1 MKKTFKVLGWVLRIV
16 LAVLILLF
24 SVATLMG
31 GSYLQT
37 ALLWLAVLFVLW
49 WPGFLSMK
57 KSPAMTAV
65 LRIGVIGILLAVN
78 FTAFAPGPKTSIYL
92 SEGHRKVLMDAYDM
106 RMGDWP
112 ADTESLYLDTE
123 WGKVHVLVRG
133 DRYKPPIVMI
143 HAASM
148 GAHSWADN
156 LEPLLPFFRIYAIDN
171 IGEGNRS
178 RLKDAA
184 AFPPDG
190 RAIAD
195 LYAEIF
201 NQLGI
206 SGAPVLGASNGGY
219 VAQVLAYYHPDKVKC
234 LALFGPM
241 GVTPLTAKSVMMLSI
256 ASMYPFQ
263 FVRDRVTRW
272 ALGDD
277 AYTRRVFR
285 DWFQAILEGTMP
297 SVAMPEPM
305 TTEQKKAMTMPVLL
319 FLGTRDPIVGDAATA
334 AETAGDYPDIE
345 ITILDSG
352 HIVAVEHRETVNPKL
367 VEFLKKHGCLP
378 PQEPSGNSL
387 E

>member
-16 LAVLILLF
+16 LAVLILIF
-24 SVATLMG
+24 SVATFMG

-37 ALLWLAVLFVLW
+37 ALLWLAALFVLW

-78 FTAFAPGPKTSIYL
+78 FTVFAPGPKASIYL
-92 SEGHRKVLMDAYDM
+92 SESHRQALMDVYET

-112 ADTESLYLDTE
+112 AHTESIYLDTD
-123 WGKVHVLVRG
+123 WGKVHVLTCG
-133 DRYKPPIVMI
+133 DATNPPLVMI

-178 RLKDAA
+178 QLKDAA

-190 RAIAD
+190 KAIAD
-195 LYAEIF
+195 LYAGIF
-201 NQLGI
+201 DQLGI
-206 SGAPVLGASNGGY
+206 AGAPVLGASNGGY
-219 VAQVLAYYHPDKVKC
+219 IAQTLAYHYPDKVEC

-241 GVTPLTAKSVMMLSI
+241 GLTALTGRSIMMLSI
-256 ASMYPFQ
+256 ATMYPFQ
-263 FVRDRVTRW
+263 FIRDWVTTW
-272 ALGDD
+272 ALGKDP
-277 AYTRRVFR
+277 YTRREFR
-285 DWFQAILEGTMP
+285 DWFQAILAGTMP
-297 SVAMPEPM
+297 SVAMPQPM

-319 FLGTRDPIVGDAATA
+319 FLGTRDPIVGDAADA
-334 AETAGDYPDIE
+334 AETAGEYPDIE
-345 ITILDSG
+345 IIILDSG
-352 HIVAVEHRETVNPKL
+352 HILAVEHRETVNPKL
-367 VEFLKKHGCLP
+367 VEFLNKHGCLP
-378 PQEPSGNSL
+378 PPPSPTDSPK
-387 E
+387 